1 MKKVPH
7 LITLLTIILLSSCIK
22 QKAEKIDNRIK
33 ISKSAENDTVYQ
45 SESLKVI
52 RITDN
57 IYQHISYLH
66 IENYGNFPCNGMI
79 FTNNSEA
86 IVFDTPIDN
95 SSTAELITFI
105 TDKLDAKVKTVIP
118 THFHIDCIGGLE
130 EVQKQDIPVIANNM
144 TIELIDK
151 SNINKQTIASFDDE
165 IYLEIGK
172 ETVTARY
179 FGEGHTADNIVG
191 YVPSENAIFG
201 GCLIKSIGAGKGNLE
216 DANTTEWPNTVNK
229 LKQTYPNAQIVIPG
243 HGEYGTSTLLDYTI
257 DLFGG

>member
-1 MKKVPH
+1 MKKVPQ
-7 LITLLTIILLSSCIK
+7 LITLLTVILLSSCIK
-22 QKAEKIDNRIK
+22 RSAEKEDNNNE
-33 ISKSAENDTVYQ
+33 ISNNFVSSTVYQ

-79 FTNNSEA
+79 FKNKGEVV
-86 IVFDTPIDN
+86 VFDTPIDN

-105 TDKLDAKVKTVIP
+105 TDTLGAKVKAVIP

-130 EVQKQDIPVIANNM
+130 EVQKQDIPVIANKL
-144 TIELIDK
+144 TITLIDNFNIDK
-151 SNINKQTIASFDDE
+151 SSITSFENE
-165 IYLEIGK
+165 ISIEIGN

-179 FGEGHTADNIVG
+179 FGEGHTSYNIVG

-201 GCLIKSIGAGKGNLE
+201 GCLIKSIDAGKGNLE
-216 DANTTEWPNTVNK
+216 DANTTEWPNTVTK
-229 LKQTYPNAQIVIPG
+229 LKQTYPNVEIVIPG
-243 HGEYGTSTLLDYTI
+243 HGEYGNSALFDYTI
-257 DLFGG
+257 ELFGG